1 MSDALKALLASDL
14 NIEKNVHIKRLGV
27 DFIVKALT
35 DETLE
40 EAREEATHFVGKG
53 AKQKKE
59 VDTRMLGGL
68 LISKACVEP
77 DFNHVELI
85 KAKGAKD
92 AADVVT
98 KTLLPGEIEKLQMAI
113 LELSGF
119 EDDEEEIEEV
129 KN

>member
-27 DFIVKALT
+27 DFIIKALT

-59 VDTRMLGGL
+59 VDTKMLGGL

-77 DFNHVELI
+77 DFNNAELI

-98 KTLLPGEIEKLQMAI
+98 KTLLPGEIEKLQTAI